1 MAAAV
6 ELAAERDKLATLKLK
21 KQALE
26 QQLAAAAARDADACA
41 AAARAMRAA
50 VAATPLESDP
60 AADARRDLREK
71 RATLREQQALLA
83 AWTCVARANAAGDVE
98 ALAAV
103 QNEAGPVAAPASWEA
118 SASFFLAASSRT
130 SSACTWRRSSCSS
143 RERWSQRNER
153 TL

>member
-60 AADARRDLREK
+60 AADGRRALREK

-103 QNEAGPVAAPASWEA
+103 QNEAGTVAAAA
-118 SASFFLAASSRT
+118 ARALAA
-130 SSACTWRRSSCSS
+130 C
-143 RERWSQRNER
+143 ERLWAA
-153 TL
+153 